1 MKGAHTLDIKLIAP
15 DGKVVYT
22 RNEEVNIKGGENFG
36 QLLLENV
43 EIPINGMAGTYRV
56 ESRRS
61 GDLCFGK

>member
-43 EIPINGMAGTYRV
+43 EIPINGMASLT
-56 ESRRS
+56 
-61 GDLCFGK
+61 